1 MKYSLHAFMSM
12 QSFCI
17 YHIYLRILFLIY
29 QFQFLSL
36 CHSRE
41 AEDILKYLVVVIP
54 AARVLT
60 LLYSVFQQTTPW

>member
-1 MKYSLHAFMSM
+1 MLLCLCKAFV
-12 QSFCI
+12 FI
-17 YHIYLRILFLIY
+17 TFTRRILFLIY

-60 LLYSVFQQTTPW
+60 LLYSVFQPTTPW